1 MIGPE
6 PIIRTDSKSL
16 LLGMVQ
22 DREIILDLDIKKR
35 PPSKG
40 SLLKWIFSSFG
51 KALIQEIF
59 PSGGFLGSLAFAV
72 AAAEADSDFLLGGL
86 AGNRA
91 LGEITLGLESKLGVL
106 DDLLGTIA
114 AAYADVN
121 SLLGVNGLAGN
132 RAFVIDGLRGL
143 LVCRKS
149 EA

>member
-6 PIIRTDSKSL
+6 PMIRTDSKSL
-16 LLGMVQ
+16 LFGMAQ

-35 PPSKG
+35 PPSQG

-72 AAAEADSDFLLGGL
+72 TAAETNSDFLLGGL

-106 DDLLGTIA
+106 NDLLGTIA

-121 SLLGVNGLAGN
+121 GLLGVNGLAGN